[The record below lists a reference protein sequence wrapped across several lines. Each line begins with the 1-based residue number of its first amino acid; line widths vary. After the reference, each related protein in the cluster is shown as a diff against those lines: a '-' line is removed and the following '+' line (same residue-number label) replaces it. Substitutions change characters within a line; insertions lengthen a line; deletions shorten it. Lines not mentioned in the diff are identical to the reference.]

1 MSSFIDRLL
10 NHRATRITKSD
21 STEDPIKNFFNYLI
35 SLGTPGP
42 RLKLL
47 ESKIENFEFPEDT
60 YLAEICVV
68 NFYLDLEFYLI
79 NHDAR
84 YINTEEKLRLQI
96 KKQFP
101 KIANSNAFLPLYTS
115 GKNQE
120 ISLAQLFLITILKK
134 FKDEDPELNTTI
146 SWLNSLEKA
155 FYAEPSSDLV
165 QQINSFRR
173 IKDDAYK
180 INKEFGE
187 IFGQDFVDSAFSGTK
202 EEFFSYYEKLNAVVA
217 INDVMPQL
225 FTSLLNESANKDYF
239 KPPIEPLPPQE
250 TPLPKQKPSAH
261 SAQTTHVDVLENLLD
276 GYLLFDNSGAIKGM
290 NTLSTRIFGLE
301 KEQLKQTSVYK
312 LFPEAIS
319 TKLHK
324 DIQNLYKQQP
334 LALIGNR
341 VELDIKNTQGE
352 LMPYEV
358 TFTNN
363 YSEPVDTFSLFIRNI
378 TERKDTLKAKMNA
391 ERTAEAKTMFLSNMS
406 HEIRTPLNVILGLSE
421 ILIKKGFDD
430 KQLLKKNLEGISFS
444 AKNLLSI
451 VNDILDFSKIEAG
464 KLTLQSSDFNLAEVI
479 TNLSNAF
486 EVKARE
492 KGLKLNTE
500 IDPSIPDIVIGDQY
514 RLNQIITNLLGNA
527 IKFTK
532 RGVIQLDLKL
542 VEETAESVK
551 IKFTVKDTGI
561 GIPAEQL
568 NKIFDSFYQVD
579 EPEHAKINGTG
590 LGLSITKELIN
601 LQGGKLSAESLV
613 GEGSTFYFDLSF
625 EKSKRKKLQDL
636 EKPVDGKPK
645 HLKGLT
651 VLVAEDNKMNQFYI
665 RQLLQGLEVH
675 ADIAEN
681 GEEAVAIYT
690 NAPKKYDLILMDM
703 HMPVMNGLDAIAAIR
718 RSEQDQLNKVPIV
731 ACSADVFPEARKNAI
746 KAGIDFYLTKPL
758 KEEALKEVLYWLIS
772 DNSSAEKPVEQ
783 KQQDPEP
790 PEPQKAQPE
799 TAPSSIDL
807 NQLFAI
813 FDNDKDFVIALLEV
827 FITETPEDFNS
838 LRNCVEREYYAR
850 ASTLAH
856 KMKSS
861 FMNLG
866 MTEHGHHLQ
875 QIETHLKNA
884 DKIEEAKTHL
894 QAFEMLYNK
903 ALVDV
908 NLQLIGLKEV

>member
-1 MSSFIDRLL
+1 
-10 NHRATRITKSD
+10 
-21 STEDPIKNFFNYLI
+21 
-35 SLGTPGP
+35 
-42 RLKLL
+42 
-47 ESKIENFEFPEDT
+47 
-60 YLAEICVV
+60 
-68 NFYLDLEFYLI
+68 
-79 NHDAR
+79 
-84 YINTEEKLRLQI
+84 
-96 KKQFP
+96 
-101 KIANSNAFLPLYTS
+101 
-115 GKNQE
+115 
-120 ISLAQLFLITILKK
+120 
-134 FKDEDPELNTTI
+134 
-146 SWLNSLEKA
+146 
-155 FYAEPSSDLV
+155 
-165 QQINSFRR
+165 
-173 IKDDAYK
+173 
-180 INKEFGE
+180 
-187 IFGQDFVDSAFSGTK
+187 
-202 EEFFSYYEKLNAVVA
+202 
-217 INDVMPQL
+217 MPQL

-250 TPLPKQKPSAH
+250 APLPKQKPSAH

-319 TKLHK
+319 TKLHN

-341 VELDIKNTQGE
+341 VELDIKNSQGE

-378 TERKDTLKAKMNA
+378 TERKDTLKAKINA
-391 ERTAEAKTMFLSNMS
+391 ERTAEAKTTFLSNMS

-464 KLTLQSSDFNLAEVI
+464 KLTLQSSDFNLAEVV

-532 RGVIQLDLKL
+532 RGTIQLELKL
-542 VEETAESVK
+542 VKETAEAVK

-601 LQGGKLSAESLV
+601 LQDGKLSAESLV

-665 RQLLQGLEVH
+665 RQLLQGLEVQ

-772 DNSSAEKPVEQ
+772 DNSSSEKPVEQ
-783 KQQDPEP
+783 KQQHPEP

>member
-1 MSSFIDRLL
+1 
-10 NHRATRITKSD
+10 
-21 STEDPIKNFFNYLI
+21 
-35 SLGTPGP
+35 
-42 RLKLL
+42 
-47 ESKIENFEFPEDT
+47 
-60 YLAEICVV
+60 
-68 NFYLDLEFYLI
+68 
-79 NHDAR
+79 
-84 YINTEEKLRLQI
+84 
-96 KKQFP
+96 
-101 KIANSNAFLPLYTS
+101 
-115 GKNQE
+115 
-120 ISLAQLFLITILKK
+120 
-134 FKDEDPELNTTI
+134 
-146 SWLNSLEKA
+146 
-155 FYAEPSSDLV
+155 
-165 QQINSFRR
+165 
-173 IKDDAYK
+173 
-180 INKEFGE
+180 
-187 IFGQDFVDSAFSGTK
+187 
-202 EEFFSYYEKLNAVVA
+202 
-217 INDVMPQL
+217 
-225 FTSLLNESANKDYF
+225 
-239 KPPIEPLPPQE
+239 
-250 TPLPKQKPSAH
+250 
-261 SAQTTHVDVLENLLD
+261 
-276 GYLLFDNSGAIKGM
+276 
-290 NTLSTRIFGLE
+290 
-301 KEQLKQTSVYK
+301 
-312 LFPEAIS
+312 
-319 TKLHK
+319 LHK

-341 VELDIKNTQGE
+341 VELDIRNTQGE

-391 ERTAEAKTMFLSNMS
+391 ERTAEAKTTFLSNMS

-532 RGVIQLDLKL
+532 RGTIQLELKL
-542 VEETAESVK
+542 VKETAEAVK

-601 LQGGKLSAESLV
+601 LQDGKLSAESLV

-665 RQLLQGLEVH
+665 
-675 ADIAEN
+675 
-681 GEEAVAIYT
+681 
-690 NAPKKYDLILMDM
+690 
-703 HMPVMNGLDAIAAIR
+703 
-718 RSEQDQLNKVPIV
+718 
-731 ACSADVFPEARKNAI
+731 
-746 KAGIDFYLTKPL
+746 
-758 KEEALKEVLYWLIS
+758 
-772 DNSSAEKPVEQ
+772 
-783 KQQDPEP
+783 
-790 PEPQKAQPE
+790 
-799 TAPSSIDL
+799 
-807 NQLFAI
+807 
-813 FDNDKDFVIALLEV
+813 
-827 FITETPEDFNS
+827 
-838 LRNCVEREYYAR
+838 
-850 ASTLAH
+850 
-856 KMKSS
+856 
-861 FMNLG
+861 
-866 MTEHGHHLQ
+866 
-875 QIETHLKNA
+875 
-884 DKIEEAKTHL
+884 
-894 QAFEMLYNK
+894 
-903 ALVDV
+903 
-908 NLQLIGLKEV
+908 